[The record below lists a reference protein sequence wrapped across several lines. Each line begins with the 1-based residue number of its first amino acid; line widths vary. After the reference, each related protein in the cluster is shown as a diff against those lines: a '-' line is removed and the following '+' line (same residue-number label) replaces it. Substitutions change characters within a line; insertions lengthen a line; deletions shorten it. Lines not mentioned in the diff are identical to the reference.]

1 MAKKKKKLAA
11 AVAVSVASR
20 VKDVIRKQ
28 GLRSDGGLPDAVN
41 VKILDMLKNAG
52 GRCKANRRST
62 VRPHD
67 L

>member
-1 MAKKKKKLAA
+1 MAKKKKKPAA

-41 VKILDMLKNAG
+41 VKILEMLKEAG
-52 GRCKANRRST
+52 SRCKNNRRST